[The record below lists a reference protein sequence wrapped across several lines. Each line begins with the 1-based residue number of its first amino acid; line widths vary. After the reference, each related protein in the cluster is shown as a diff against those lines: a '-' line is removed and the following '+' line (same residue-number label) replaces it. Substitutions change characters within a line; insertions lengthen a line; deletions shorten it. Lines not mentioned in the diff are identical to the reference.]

1 MDRSR
6 LPSFRISRSK
16 LSGDFIFEAVVGS
29 FALGIIILAILL
41 FRELFIESQL
51 SRDAFGTGFLTGSV
65 WDPVKEVFGALP
77 FIFGTLVSS
86 FLALLIAVP
95 FSLGIAIFLSEL
107 APEKLRTPLSF
118 IIELL
123 AAVPSVIIGLW
134 GIFILAPFIHDYLA
148 PPLSTYLGFL
158 PLFQGPMYGPSMLT
172 GGMILAIM
180 IIPITS
186 SVSKEVLMTVP
197 TQQREAAIALGAT
210 GWETTRIAVLPYAR
224 SGIFGA
230 VILGFGR
237 AIGETMA
244 VTMVIGNS
252 HHIKASLFAPSDT
265 MASVIANEL
274 MEAPSKLYVSS
285 LIEIGFLLLVIS
297 VIINIAARILVWKF
311 DESNDIHLFR
321 RIRQMLNVE
330 GGERA

>member
-1 MDRSR
+1 MNKVKFSFSSR
-6 LPSFRISRSK
+6 RK
-16 LSGDFIFEAVVGS
+16 LSGDFIFQALVGL
-29 FALGIIILAILL
+29 FALGIIVLAFLL
-41 FRELFIESQL
+41 FREMFIESQI
-51 SRDAFGTGFLTGSV
+51 SRNAFGLGFLTAST
-65 WDPVKEVFGALP
+65 WDPVSETFGALP

-95 FSLGIAIFLSEL
+95 FSIGIAIFLSEL
-107 APEKLRTPLSF
+107 APVKLRTPLSF

-134 GIFILAPFIHDYLA
+134 GIFILAPFIRDYLA

-158 PLFQGPMYGPSMLT
+158 PLFQGPMYGLSMLT
-172 GGMILAIM
+172 GGVILAIM

-186 SVSKEVLMTVP
+186 SVSREVIMTVP
-197 TQQREAAIALGAT
+197 THQREAALALGAT
-210 GWETTRIAVLPYAR
+210 GWETTRVAVIPYAR

-252 HHIKASLFAPSDT
+252 PKISESLFSPSYT
-265 MASVIANEL
+265 MASVIANEFV
-274 MEAPSKLYVSS
+274 EATSKLYISS
-285 LIEIGFLLLVIS
+285 LIEIGLLLLIIS
-297 VIINIAARILVWKF
+297 VIINIAARILVWK
-311 DESNDIHLFR
+311 L
-321 RIRQMLNVE
+321 LKVE
-330 GGERA
+330 GGGAA

>member
-1 MDRSR
+1 MDRPNLSFFHKSR
-6 LPSFRISRSK
+6 RK
-16 LSGDFIFEAVVGS
+16 LSGDLIFEAIVGL
-29 FALGIIILAILL
+29 FALGILILAFLL
-41 FRELFIESQL
+41 FRELFIESGL
-51 SRDAFGTGFLTGSV
+51 SRNTFGLSFLFTST
-65 WDPVKEVFGALP
+65 WDPVNEVFGALP

-95 FSLGIAIFLSEL
+95 FSLGIAIYLCEL

-123 AAVPSVIIGLW
+123 AAIPSVIIGLW
-134 GIFILAPFIHDYLA
+134 GIFILAPFIRDYLA

-158 PLFQGPMYGPSMLT
+158 PLFQGPMYGLSMLT
-172 GGMILAIM
+172 GGVILAIM

-186 SVSKEVLMTVP
+186 SVSREVIMTVP
-197 TQQREAAIALGAT
+197 THQREAALALGST

-252 HHIKASLFAPSDT
+252 PKISESLFSPSYT
-265 MASVIANEL
+265 MASVIANEFV
-274 MEAPSKLYVSS
+274 EATSKLYISS
-285 LIEIGFLLLVIS
+285 LMEIGLLLLVIS
-297 VIINIAARILVWKF
+297 IIINIAARILVWK
-311 DESNDIHLFR
+311 LLR
-321 RIRQMLNVE
+321 VE
-330 GGERA
+330 GGGRA

>member
-1 MDRSR
+1 MNKLK
-6 LPSFRISRSK
+6 LPFFDRSK
-16 LSGDFIFEAVVGS
+16 LSGDFIFEAVVGA
-29 FALGIIILAILL
+29 FAFGIIVLAFLL
-41 FRELFIESQL
+41 FNELFIGSGL
-51 SRDAFGTGFLTGSV
+51 SRNTFGVSFLTTST
-65 WDPVKEVFGALP
+65 WDPVNEIFGALP
-77 FIFGTLVSS
+77 FIFGTMVSS

-95 FSLGIAIFLSEL
+95 FSLGIAIYLSEL

-123 AAVPSVIIGLW
+123 AAIPSVIIGLW
-134 GIFILAPFIHDYLA
+134 GIFILAPFIRDHLA

-158 PLFQGPMYGPSMLT
+158 PLFQGPMYGLSMLT
-172 GGMILAIM
+172 GGVILAIM

-186 SVSKEVLMTVP
+186 SISREAILTVP
-197 TQQREAAIALGAT
+197 AHQREGAIALGAT

-252 HHIKASLFAPSDT
+252 PLISASLFAPSYT
-265 MASVIANEL
+265 MASVIANEFV
-274 MEAPSKLYVSS
+274 EATSKLYISS
-285 LIEIGFLLLVIS
+285 LVEIGFLLLLVS
-297 VIINIAARILVWKF
+297 VIINIAARILVWK
-311 DESNDIHLFR
+311 LLR
-321 RIRQMLNVE
+321 VE
-330 GGERA
+330 GGGRA

>member
-1 MDRSR
+1 MDRAKLSF
-6 LPSFRISRSK
+6 FRIIRSK
-16 LSGDFIFEAVVGS
+16 LSGDFIFEAVVGF
-29 FALGIIILAILL
+29 FALCILFLAFLL
-41 FRELFIESQL
+41 FRELFIESGL
-51 SRDAFGTGFLTGSV
+51 SRNSFGLGFLTTST
-65 WDPVKEVFGALP
+65 WNPVSEVFGALP

-123 AAVPSVIIGLW
+123 AAIPSVIIGLW

-158 PLFQGPMYGPSMLT
+158 PLFQGPMYGGLSMLT
-172 GGMILAIM
+172 GGVILAIM
-180 IIPITS
+180 IVPITS
-186 SVSKEVLMTVP
+186 SVSREVIMTVP
-197 TQQREAAIALGAT
+197 THQREAAIALGAT
-210 GWETTRIAVLPYAR
+210 GWETTRIAVLPFAR

-252 HHIKASLFAPSDT
+252 PRISGSLFSPSYT
-265 MASVIANEL
+265 MASVIANEFV
-274 MEAPSKLYVSS
+274 EATSKLYISS
-285 LIEIGFLLLVIS
+285 LIEIGFLLLMIS
-297 VIINIAARILVWKF
+297 FIINIAARILVWK
-311 DESNDIHLFR
+311 L
-321 RIRQMLNVE
+321 LNVE
-330 GGERA
+330 GGGVT

>member
-1 MDRSR
+1 MDRPKLSF
-6 LPSFRISRSK
+6 FRISRSK
-16 LSGDFIFEAVVGS
+16 FSGDLIFEGVVGF
-29 FALGIIILAILL
+29 FALCILILAFLL
-41 FRELFIESQL
+41 FRELFVESGL
-51 SRDAFGTGFLTGSV
+51 SRNTFGLGFLTGST

-95 FSLGIAIFLSEL
+95 FSLGIAIYLSEL
-107 APEKLRTPLSF
+107 APDRLRTPLSF

-123 AAVPSVIIGLW
+123 AAIPSVIIGLW
-134 GIFILAPFIHDYLA
+134 GIFILAPFIHDYLV

-172 GGMILAIM
+172 GGVILAFM

-186 SVSKEVLMTVP
+186 SVSREVIMTVP
-197 TQQREAAIALGAT
+197 THQREGALALGAT
-210 GWETTRIAVLPYAR
+210 GWETTWIAVLPYAR

-252 HHIKASLFAPSDT
+252 QKISESLFSPSNT
-265 MASVIANEL
+265 MASVIANQFS
-274 MEAPSKLYVSS
+274 EATSSLHVSS

-297 VIINIAARILVWKF
+297 IIINIAARILVWK
-311 DESNDIHLFR
+311 LLR
-321 RIRQMLNVE
+321 VE
-330 GGERA
+330 GGGRA

>member
-1 MDRSR
+1 MSFFRS
-6 LPSFRISRSK
+6 IRSK
-16 LSGDFIFEAVVGS
+16 LSGDFIFEVVVGL
-29 FALGIIILAILL
+29 FALGIIVLAFLL
-41 FRELFIESQL
+41 FRELFIESTL
-51 SRDAFGTGFLTGSV
+51 SRDTFGLGFLTGST
-65 WDPVKEVFGALP
+65 WDPVNEVFGALP

-134 GIFILAPFIHDYLA
+134 GIFVLAPFIRDYLA
-148 PPLSTYLGFL
+148 PPLSAYLGFL
-158 PLFQGPMYGPSMLT
+158 PLFQGPMYGLSMLT
-172 GGMILAIM
+172 GGVILAIM

-186 SVSKEVLMTVP
+186 SVSREVIMTVP
-197 TQQREAAIALGAT
+197 THQREGALALGAT
-210 GWETTRIAVLPYAR
+210 GWEVTRIAVLPYAR

-252 HHIKASLFAPSDT
+252 SRISASLFSPSYT
-265 MASVIANEL
+265 MASVIANEFV
-274 MEAPSKLYVSS
+274 EATSKLYISS
-285 LIEIGFLLLVIS
+285 LIEIGFLLLVVSI
-297 VIINIAARILVWKF
+297 IINIAARILVWK
-311 DESNDIHLFR
+311 L
-321 RIRQMLNVE
+321 LKVE
-330 GGERA
+330 GGGAA

>member
-1 MDRSR
+1 MDRPKFR
-6 LPSFRISRSK
+6 LSK
-16 LSGDFIFEAVVGS
+16 LSGDLIFKTVVGL
-29 FALGIIILAILL
+29 FAFGIIVLAFLL
-41 FRELFIESQL
+41 FRELFIASSL
-51 SRDAFGTGFLTGSV
+51 SRNAFGAGFLTTST

-86 FLALLIAVP
+86 LLALLIAVP
-95 FSLGIAIFLSEL
+95 LSLGIAIFLSEL

-134 GIFILAPFIHDYLA
+134 GIFILAPFIRDYLA

-172 GGMILAIM
+172 GGVILAIM
-180 IIPITS
+180 VIPITS
-186 SVSKEVLMTVP
+186 SVSKEVIMTVP
-197 TQQREAAIALGAT
+197 IQQREAALALGAT
-210 GWETTRIAVLPYAR
+210 GWETTRIAVIPYAR

-237 AIGETMA
+237 AVGETMA

-252 HHIKASLFAPSDT
+252 PHISASLFSPSYT
-265 MASVIANEL
+265 MASVIANEFL
-274 MEAPSKLYVSS
+274 ETAASKLYISS
-285 LIEIGFLLLVIS
+285 LIEVGFLLLVVS
-297 VIINIAARILVWKF
+297 VIINIAARILVWK
-311 DESNDIHLFR
+311 L
-321 RIRQMLNVE
+321 LKVE
-330 GGERA
+330 RGAA

>member
-1 MDRSR
+1 MD
-6 LPSFRISRSK
+6 RSK
-16 LSGDFIFEAVVGS
+16 LSFLRVSLRKLSGDSIFEAFIGL
-29 FALGIIILAILL
+29 FALGIIVLAFLL
-41 FRELFIESQL
+41 FMELFIKSQL
-51 SRDAFGTGFLTGSV
+51 SMNTFGAGFLTGST
-65 WDPVKEVFGALP
+65 WDPVNEIFGALP

-86 FLALLIAVP
+86 FLALIIAVP
-95 FSLGIAIFLSEL
+95 LSLGIAIFLSEL
-107 APEKLRTPLSF
+107 APEKLKTPLSF

-134 GIFILAPFIHDYLA
+134 GIFILAPFIRDYLA

-158 PLFQGPMYGPSMLT
+158 PLFQGPMYGLSMLT
-172 GGMILAIM
+172 GGVILAIM

-186 SVSKEVLMTVP
+186 SVSREVIMTVP
-197 TQQREAAIALGAT
+197 TQQREAALALGAT

-252 HHIKASLFAPSDT
+252 PKISTSLFSPAYT
-265 MASVIANEL
+265 MASVIANEFV
-274 MEAPSKLYVSS
+274 EATSKLYISS
-285 LIEIGFLLLVIS
+285 LIEIGFLLLLVS
-297 VIINIAARILVWKF
+297 VIINIAARILVWK
-311 DESNDIHLFR
+311 L
-321 RIRQMLNVE
+321 LKVE
-330 GGERA
+330 GVRT